1 MKPWPFSNTTPLPV
15 ARGVYGSCPG
25 RHALIIGLLLFV
37 ASGVAIAQPSTFAI
51 WKGNSVV
58 GKVYVDR
65 KVQGERT
72 QYVMTS
78 RAEVQVLWTQRIRTS
93 ASTEYLGGRLMSCH
107 TSVNVND
114 ELRDSTR
121 MHGVDGRWS
130 GYLHPGRTVPVTC
143 RNPWSTARMYYE
155 EPLGQQTVYVES
167 VLADCPLRRI
177 SEGVYQLTLPDGHV
191 NRYVYRNGVL
201 QEIQVD
207 RLFFDLV
214 FRRV

>member
-1 MKPWPFSNTTPLPV
+1 M
-15 ARGVYGSCPG
+15 
-25 RHALIIGLLLFV
+25 
-37 ASGVAIAQPSTFAI
+37 AQPSTFAI
-51 WKGNSVV
+51 WKGDNVV
-58 GKVYVDR
+58 GKVHVDR

-93 ASTEYLGGRLMSCH
+93 ASTEYHGGRLTSCH
-107 TSVNVND
+107 TAVNVNN
-114 ELRDSTR
+114 ELRDSSR
-121 MHGVDGRWS
+121 MHGADGRWS

-155 EPLGQQTVYVES
+155 EPHGQKTVYVES
-167 VLADCPLRRI
+167 VLEDCPLMRI

-201 QEIQVD
+201 QEVQVD